1 MSRKAF
7 QDFAYSYILPAL
19 LEALIILYF
28 LASYEYPEH
37 FDSNLGDNLV
47 CQESRENVLKT
58 CKTTIIIVYNQFVT
72 VRTVSYTNI
81 FSNARYKNKM

>member
-19 LEALIILYF
+19 LEALILYF

-37 FDSNLGDNLV
+37 FDSNLGDNLF

-58 CKTTIIIVYNQFVT
+58 CNTTIIIVYNHSVT
-72 VRTVSYTNI
+72 VRTVSYTI
-81 FSNARYKNKM
+81 ISFKCLL